1 MTGGKSTLDEAESFK
16 RKLQALK
23 GDKETYTE
31 RLDATKATNK
41 TAIANLREENK
52 EMEKRL
58 RSLKNQPKAKHGA
71 GLGPNAIEHLDH
83 KVCTAVKKHNAI
95 RAEAERKEL
104 EMVKLQEQ
112 MLGVTVQANYLK
124 SNKEGQSAESSNI
137 RDLENQLQKS
147 NDKYRDAV
155 YMTKTYEKIIDKL
168 NQDRL
173 EFDNTLL
180 GLEGTVGEMAEEMQQ
195 LETLCADAERAR
207 DAAKA
212 ELAECDREATS
223 DREKRDR
230 AKKEL
235 NQAAEEQQR
244 KYEAMERMMKS
255 SHGDRTSRAGKEDS
269 SSSIAEQLQTSEG
282 MMRRIQE
289 ATGVMNVQ
297 EVLERFKSQ
306 KETETKLTALKE
318 ESTQVLADLKKGLE
332 ALEKKFEALKYSG
345 EARNTSN
352 QRMVSEFEQHLT
364 TAEQAVE
371 THETDLK
378 RNEALLVRVRTG
390 IDHLHDKLETLKPVQ
405 FRAAVH
411 TRDKLTES
419 KLRLEQLMEELE
431 QRKTE
436 LAEVTDEMPMI
447 LPPNNVRIR
456 FASPAGDGKAEEED
470 EELNADNE
478 AISRDQIKR
487 QAQMLVDQN
496 AVAPG
501 ATKGKK
507 KR

>member
-1 MTGGKSTLDEAESFK
+1 MTGGGKSTLDEAESYK
-16 RKLQALK
+16 RKLQALE
-23 GDKETYTE
+23 GDKVAYTE
-31 RLDATKATNK
+31 RLTATITNNK
-41 TAIANLREENK
+41 TAIGNLREENK

-71 GLGPNAIEHLDH
+71 GLGPDAIEHLDH

-104 EMVKLQEQ
+104 EMAKLQEQ

-124 SNKEGQSAESSNI
+124 SNKEGQSAESLTI

-147 NDKYRDAV
+147 NDKYGDAV
-155 YMTKTYEKIIDKL
+155 YMTKTYGKIIDKL
-168 NQDRL
+168 NLDRL

-180 GLEGTVGEMAEEMQQ
+180 GLEGTVSETSEEMKQ

-207 DAAKA
+207 DATKA
-212 ELAECDREATS
+212 ELAECDRQAS
-223 DREKRDR
+223 NDREKRDL

-235 NQAAEEQQR
+235 NHAAEEQQR

-255 SHGDRTSRAGKEDS
+255 SHGDRTSGAGKEED
-269 SSSIAEQLQTSEG
+269 SSIAEQLQTSEG

-318 ESTQVLADLKKGLE
+318 ESTLVLADLKTSLE
-332 ALEKKFEALKYSG
+332 ALEKKYEALKYSG

-364 TAEQAVE
+364 TAEKAVE
-371 THETDLK
+371 THQTDLR
-378 RNEALLVRVRTG
+378 RNETLLVRVRTG

-411 TRDKLTES
+411 TEDKLTES

-436 LAEVTDEMPMI
+436 LAEVGDEMPMI
-447 LPPNNVRIR
+447 LPENNVRIR
-456 FASPAGDGKAEEED
+456 FASPAGDGKDDEED
-470 EELNADNE
+470 DELNADNE

-487 QAQMLVDQN
+487 QAQILVDQN
-496 AVAPG
+496 AAAPG
-501 ATKGKK
+501 AAKGKK